1 MTAVVSVTVRTAVT
15 RRLLPLLATACAAG
29 VLAQSPEH
37 PRLLFSAKDIPS
49 FSERAKTP
57 VLEPVA
63 KRLLQRAD
71 RLLTAPPIV
80 PSITKRGE
88 PDPPGEQ
95 KGIAS
100 ARALQGR
107 VLTHAMAFTLTKD
120 RRYRDAAVRELRRA
134 IDDWRIWVDTAH
146 NPPYD
151 LMTGENCL
159 TFGLAYDWLYHD
171 LTPEERAALRAGVE
185 RRGLQAYLDAAASGK
200 ASFLT
205 GRNNWNTVTNG
216 GAAVAALAFE
226 GESALSER
234 VLKIAVPGMDHYW
247 NHLAEDGGWDEG
259 TGYWTYGHRYAFI
272 AAEALRRSGK
282 AGGQERFGLPGAK
295 RTGYFPIVFNPGM
308 TLTAGFGDSNGR
320 VSDPILYLLGRE
332 YRNPDFIWFQ
342 DRVRVPPIDR
352 DGWPSE
358 ALTLV
363 WRPAGEPWLP
373 EATSAF
379 VPAVTPTFTFPSI
392 GWGFMASN
400 QPDPRFFLSF
410 KNGSLG
416 ASHTHLDLNHI
427 SVGIGD
433 TMLLVELG
441 SRPYPA
447 DYFSAKR
454 YSYYEIGTPGHN
466 IVLVGGRGQAR
477 GKVGKLLGP
486 VESSNVTTLVGIA
499 DGAYEVET
507 TRARRHVAFVDKAFW
522 VLLDEIETP
531 QPQPVELRFHTYG
544 AVESRAPGRW
554 QIADANGVLDV
565 RTPEGL
571 TAATESPEGW
581 IRPVRVLS
589 VKAAEPATARALVT
603 VLQPL
608 AKGATARDVRVEQTA
623 DRITVTAGSARVQ
636 WRRTAGGWQVAGS

>member
-1 MTAVVSVTVRTAVT
+1 MTGKA
-15 RRLLPLLATACAAG
+15 LLLAAVCAAT
-29 VLAQSPEH
+29 LLSAPSPQH
-37 PRLLFSAKDIPS
+37 PRLLFSQKDVPT
-49 FSERAKTP
+49 FAERAKQP
-57 VLEPVA
+57 ALQPVA
-63 KRLLQRAD
+63 ERLVRRAD

-88 PDPPGEQ
+88 PDPAGEQ

-107 VLTHAMAFTLTKD
+107 VLTYAMAFTLTRD
-120 RRYRDAAVRELRRA
+120 RKYRDAAVAELRRA

-171 LTPEERAALRAGVE
+171 LTPAERTELRAGVE
-185 RRGLQAYLDAAASGK
+185 RRGLQPFLEAWTKK
-200 ASFLT
+200 AGFLT
-205 GRNNWNTVTNG
+205 GRNNWNPVTNG

-226 GESALSER
+226 GESEFSDR
-234 VLKIAVPGMDHYW
+234 VLQLAVPGMDHYW
-247 NHLAEDGGWDEG
+247 NHLADDGGWDEG
-259 TGYWTYGHRYAFI
+259 TGYWAYGHRYAFI

-282 AGGQERFGLPGAK
+282 PGGGERFSLPGAR
-295 RTGYFPIVFNPGM
+295 RTGYFPIVFNPGA
-308 TLTAGFGDSNGR
+308 TLTAGFGDSNSR

-342 DRVRVPPIDR
+342 DRARVAPLER
-352 DGWPSE
+352 EGWPSE

-373 EATSAF
+373 ESQAAF
-379 VPAVTPTFTFPSI
+379 TPTLSPTFAFPSI
-392 GWGFMASN
+392 GWGFMAPR
-400 QPDPRFFLSF
+400 QPDPPFFLAF

-433 TMLLVELG
+433 TMMLVELG

-466 IVLVGGRGQAR
+466 TVLIGGKGQAR
-477 GKVGKLLGP
+477 GKAGKLLGP
-486 VESSNVTTLVGIA
+486 TEGKNTTTLVGVA

-507 TRARRHVAFVDKAFW
+507 TRVRRHAVLVDKRCW
-522 VLLDEIETP
+522 ILLDEIETP
-531 QPQPVELRFHTYG
+531 QPQSIELRFQTYG
-544 AVESRAPGRW
+544 TLTSPGPGLW
-554 QIADANGVLDV
+554 QVADGGKTLDI
-565 RTPEGL
+565 RMPDRIDSTAQTPD
-571 TAATESPEGW
+571 GW

-589 VKAAEPATARALVT
+589 ATAGPAASHALVT
-603 VLQPL
+603 ILQPRL
-608 AKGATARDVRVEQTA
+608 GGAASEARVERTA
-623 DRITVTAGSARVQ
+623 DRIAVTIGSSRVE
-636 WRRTAGGWQVAGS
+636 WRRTPDGWQIVS